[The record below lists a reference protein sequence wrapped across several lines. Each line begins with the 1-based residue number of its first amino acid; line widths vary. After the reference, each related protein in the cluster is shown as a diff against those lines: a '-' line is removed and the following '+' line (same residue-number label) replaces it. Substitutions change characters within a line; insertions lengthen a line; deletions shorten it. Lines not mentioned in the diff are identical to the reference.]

1 MNKRKVLPLAVVAVM
16 LASVLGVVFSPVSDD
31 AEIPTTDNLLQVGDA
46 VGIGGNMS
54 YEDMIRIFAL
64 DGGEDYKIDD
74 ERIEKFLTLG
84 EPLLVQTAP
93 DLNGDSTISVSEEI
107 ALTQYN
113 TFAVIE
119 FLEEELGMDVS
130 GSASLYGMM
139 ELIQEKDGDYVAKVD
154 AAAQMS
160 ISIAMSIG
168 ERPFEGT
175 YSMDDLEQITVALFL
190 YLFPDI
196 SETAKNEI
204 AEDNGGFLPS
214 LLEEEEVWANLSLT
228 MAFTV
233 GGYMYMTKTDDSD
246 FEVSAYILDMKAGM
260 DLNLSSNAK
269 IAITLIDGDPGIMI
283 SYPGETQTYGIRVNV
298 SASMEVVFSETSA
311 DSIKPR
317 IGVATDIDGKTWIS
331 YSDPGCLVYQHM
343 SMTASAETYGNAVG
357 GFTMLMG
364 TLPAVFSTGNGY
376 TISEASVSFH
386 DSSDSSE
393 TPDYFDIGVEEDRVE
408 MDYDG
413 GVVVYMEYDAEAG
426 EYTIFFD
433 DSTMTYPVADK
444 TAPTVFGLLIGGSV
458 ILDGEGKS
466 TISGAVNSVRNKIPG
481 ELDSVSKVIFLG
493 QDGKKLSQMTI
504 TNGKKIPA
512 SSFPQ
517 FNLDGKVVVGWRPWT
532 MSGQLGDLVT
542 ESAVIT
548 HDLMLIPVIADD
560 KTDDPGYLG
569 FESDG
574 AVYQRIDD
582 VDYAFGS
589 GVELNGERYVDY
601 YEDGALVCK
610 WYFDF
615 WDPYDAENLKL
626 KVESIELPPEAT
638 EVFGDRKMVLL
649 SFAGSGTMPD
659 EAQVSYPVGNDFGNG
674 LFAVYEVVGD
684 DIVLRS
690 YGRASE
696 GMATFNVNHLSEYLI
711 VKSDVD
717 PAASNTGTIEGPAD
731 STMLYIG
738 VGGVAVVAVIAG
750 TIFFMRRP

>member
-1 MNKRKVLPLAVVAVM
+1 MNKRKVLPFAVATVM

-31 AEIPTTDNLLQVGDA
+31 AEIPTTDNLLGVGDA

-84 EPLLVQTAP
+84 ESLLVQTAP
-93 DLNGDSTISVSEEI
+93 DLDGDSMISDDERI

-119 FLEEELGMDVS
+119 FLDKELGMDVS

-154 AAAQMS
+154 AAAQMG
-160 ISIAMSIG
+160 ISIAMSLG

-175 YSMDDLEQITVALFL
+175 YSMNDLEQITVALFL

-204 AEDNGGFLPS
+204 AEDNGGFLPI
-214 LLEEEEVWANLSLT
+214 LEEEEVWANLSLT
-228 MAFTV
+228 MAFSV

-246 FEVSAYILDMKAGM
+246 LEVSAYLLDMKAGI

-269 IAITLIDGDPGIMI
+269 MAITLIDGDPGIMI
-283 SYPGETQTYGIRVNV
+283 SYPGETQTYGIRANV

-317 IGVATDIDGKTWIS
+317 IGVVTDSDGKTRIS
-331 YSDPGCLVYQHM
+331 YSEPKCLVYQHM

-364 TLPAVFSTGNGY
+364 TLPAVFSTGSGY
-376 TISEASVSFH
+376 TISEASVNFH
-386 DSSDSSE
+386 DNSVLSG
-393 TPDYFDIGVEEDRVE
+393 TPDYFDVVVEEDRVE
-408 MDYDG
+408 MGYNG
-413 GVVVYMEYDAEAG
+413 EVVAYMEYDAESG

-433 DSTMTYPVADK
+433 DNTMTYPVADK

-493 QDGKKLSQMTI
+493 LDGKKLNQMTI

-532 MSGQLGDLVT
+532 TNSQLSDLVT
-542 ESAVIT
+542 DSTVIT

-569 FESDG
+569 SEFD

-589 GVELNGERYVDY
+589 GVDLIGERYVDY
-601 YEDGALVCK
+601 YEDEVLVCK

-615 WDPYDAENLKL
+615 SDPYDAENLKL
-626 KVESIELPPEAT
+626 KVESIELPSEAT
-638 EVFGDRKMVLL
+638 EIFGDRKMVLL
-649 SFAGSGTMPD
+649 SFAGSGAMPD
-659 EAQVSYPVGNDFGNG
+659 DVQVSYHVGNDFGNG

-690 YGRASE
+690 YGTASE
-696 GMATFNVNHLSEYLI
+696 GMATFNVNHLSKYLI

-717 PAASNTGTIEGPAD
+717 PAASNTGTTEDSAD

-738 VGGVAVVAVIAG
+738 VGGAAVVAVIAG

>member
-1 MNKRKVLPLAVVAVM
+1 MNKRKVLPFAVATVM

-31 AEIPTTDNLLQVGDA
+31 AEIPTTDNLLGVGDA

-84 EPLLVQTAP
+84 ESLLVQTAP
-93 DLNGDSTISVSEEI
+93 DLDGDSMISDDERI

-119 FLEEELGMDVS
+119 FLDKELGMDVS

-154 AAAQMS
+154 AAAQMG
-160 ISIAMSIG
+160 ISIAMSLG

-175 YSMDDLEQITVALFL
+175 YSMNDLEQITVALFL

-204 AEDNGGFLPS
+204 AEDNGGFLPI
-214 LLEEEEVWANLSLT
+214 LEEEEVWANLSLT
-228 MAFTV
+228 MAFSV

-246 FEVSAYILDMKAGM
+246 LEVSAYLLDMKAGI

-269 IAITLIDGDPGIMI
+269 MAITLIDGDPGIMI
-283 SYPGETQTYGIRVNV
+283 SYPGETQTYGIRANV

-317 IGVATDIDGKTWIS
+317 IGVVTDSDGKTRIS
-331 YSDPGCLVYQHM
+331 YSEPKCLVYQHM

-364 TLPAVFSTGNGY
+364 TLPAVFSTGSGY
-376 TISEASVSFH
+376 TISEASVNFH
-386 DSSDSSE
+386 DNSVLSG
-393 TPDYFDIGVEEDRVE
+393 TPDYFDVVVEEDRVE
-408 MDYDG
+408 MGYNG
-413 GVVVYMEYDAEAG
+413 EVVAYMEYDAESG

-433 DSTMTYPVADK
+433 DNTMTYPVADK

-493 QDGKKLSQMTI
+493 LDGKKLNQMTI

-532 MSGQLGDLVT
+532 TNSQLSDLVT
-542 ESAVIT
+542 DSTVIT

-569 FESDG
+569 SEFD

-589 GVELNGERYVDY
+589 GVDLIGERYVDY
-601 YEDGALVCK
+601 YEDEVLVCK

-615 WDPYDAENLKL
+615 SDPYDAENLKL
-626 KVESIELPPEAT
+626 KVESIELPSEAT
-638 EVFGDRKMVLL
+638 EIFGDRKMVLL
-649 SFAGSGTMPD
+649 SFAGLGAMPD
-659 EAQVSYPVGNDFGNG
+659 DVQVSYHVGNDFGNG

-690 YGRASE
+690 YGTASE
-696 GMATFNVNHLSEYLI
+696 GMATFNVNHLSKYLI

-717 PAASNTGTIEGPAD
+717 PAASNTGTTEDSAD

-738 VGGVAVVAVIAG
+738 VGGAAVVAVIAG